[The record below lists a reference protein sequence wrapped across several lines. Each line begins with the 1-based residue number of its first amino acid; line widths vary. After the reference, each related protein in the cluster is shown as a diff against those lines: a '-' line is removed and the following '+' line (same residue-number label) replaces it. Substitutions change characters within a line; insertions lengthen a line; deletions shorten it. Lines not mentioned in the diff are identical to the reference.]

1 MSLQD
6 QIARMSNQDRIDA
19 IVNDMSINQIR
30 VAITDQIRIREYAIT
45 QRQVDHSNYMIE
57 SFTAQLNE
65 KIGN

>member
-30 VAITDQIRIREYAIT
+30 VAITDQIRVREYAIT
-45 QRQVDHSNYMIE
+45 QRQVDHSNFLIE